1 MVGRVAL
8 IASFALPLPLGA
20 QIHASE
26 VGTMSQVMD
35 GTKLAIEYSRP
46 RARGRDSLFGTKYV
60 EWGET
65 WTPGAN
71 WATTLETDRD
81 IKLNGRAVPKG
92 KYSVWMVVRKT
103 RDWTFVLDPQWHRYH
118 LYPPDSSGK
127 QIRLPV
133 RAESA
138 PFTDVLTFSMPEL
151 HIDGGTLV
159 FQWERVRVPIKVDVQ
174 PSLVMSFPADE
185 AKQYVGKYEYAE
197 HDTTGKLLKV
207 MTFTITHE
215 DGTLKGQW
223 TPDDPYFKKFA
234 LIRIAPDVFTVGVY
248 DKNGQIYEVLKPDIT
263 AEFTRVNGRVAAFTM
278 RDGAD
283 NLVGKAT
290 RKP

>member
-1 MVGRVAL
+1 MIIRTGVLASL
-8 IASFALPLPLGA
+8 ILPFPLTA

-26 VGTMSQVMD
+26 VGVMSQTID
-35 GTKLAIEYSRP
+35 GTKMTIEYARP
-46 RARGRDSLFGTKYV
+46 RSRGRTALFGTKYV
-60 EWGET
+60 HWGET

-71 WATTLETDRD
+71 WATTLEADRD
-81 IKLNGRAVPKG
+81 IKLNGHTVPKG
-92 KYSVWMVVRKT
+92 KYSVWMVVRKN
-103 RDWTFVLDPQWHRYH
+103 RNWTFVLDPQSHRYH
-118 LYPPDSSGK
+118 MYPPDSSAK
-127 QIRLPV
+127 QIRFPV
-133 RAESA
+133 RAEAA

-159 FQWERVRVPIKVDVQ
+159 FQWERVRVPVEVEVQ
-174 PSLVMSFPADE
+174 PSLVMTLPADD
-185 AKQYVGKYEYAE
+185 AKAYLGKYHYVER
-197 HDTTGKLLKV
+197 DTTGKLLKV

-234 LIRIAPDVFTVGVY
+234 LIRLSPDVFTVGVY
-248 DKNGQIYEVLKPDIT
+248 DKNGQIYEVLKPDII
-263 AEFTRVNGRVAAFTM
+263 AEFDRVDGRVVGFNL

-290 RKP
+290 RK